1 MEYYTEYFISVLDQ
15 SSKHPPLKR
24 LDRTWWSQLLLQSGS
39 CLCSRWHSGCCFPI
53 AISCVH
59 YGPDENLELQN
70 LVLLWSGMKILKMPK
85 CLPKGLRREIW
96 VCPECCCGTLFEKV
110 IWVEKQLAGWFWII
124 MQRERAEARGKSIV
138 HVYSIISQNGWCA
151 GRCMSAAL
159 HVRALPCRYTVLSW
173 GTGHFQIWNSVRER
187 ETDYLIRD
195 MNCQYP
201 FPAASQDNT
210 I

>member
-1 MEYYTEYFISVLDQ
+1 MVPTSVAVRELPVFQ
-15 SSKHPPLKR
+15 AGLF
-24 LDRTWWSQLLLQSGS
+24 W
-39 CLCSRWHSGCCFPI
+39 WHSGCCFPI
-53 AISCVH
+53 AISCVQ
-59 YGPDENLELQN
+59 YSPDENLELQN

-159 HVRALPCRYTVLSW
+159 HVCALPCRYTVLSW
-173 GTGHFQIWNSVRER
+173 GTGHVQIWNSVRER